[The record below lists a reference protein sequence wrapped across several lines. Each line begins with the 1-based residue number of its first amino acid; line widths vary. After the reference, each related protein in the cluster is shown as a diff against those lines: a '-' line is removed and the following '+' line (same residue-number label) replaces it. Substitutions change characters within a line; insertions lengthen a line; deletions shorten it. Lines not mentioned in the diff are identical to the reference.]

1 MTGNAGDAGDARSG
15 GRDVG
20 HADEGATGAD
30 GPGAAADSP
39 RAAAE
44 VSPPPPGTPALL
56 VLCAAHFMD
65 TIDLSDVGVALPAI
79 QRDLGL
85 TSGSLQWIVSAY
97 ALGYGGFLLLG
108 GRVADLFGRRRA
120 FLTAVAVFGV
130 VSVLGALAPTGGL
143 LIAARLV
150 KGVAAGFL
158 APAALSLIT
167 ANWPEGPRRGRAL
180 GWYATA
186 GACGFVG
193 GLVLGGVLTEQS
205 WRLVF
210 ALPVPIAAAA
220 LLAGPRLLPA
230 DPRGGARGKLDV
242 PGALTATGALV
253 VLVYALT
260 LAPAHG
266 WLSARTLV
274 LFGAAAALLVL
285 FVRAESRARTPL
297 VPLSFLTRRTTAA
310 TNLTIFAMWGA
321 YMSFAFLATLYLQN
335 VLGWTPLQTA
345 GAFVPLGLA
354 NGALAPFAGRL
365 AARFGAPRMIAAGML
380 LLALSYALFFRI
392 GPDSPF
398 LTVVLPVMVVNGIGT
413 AATFPAL
420 SMSAVAGVP
429 DRDQGLAGALL
440 NTFMQIGGAV
450 VLALVTA
457 VVEAGQRTDR
467 GDPLAG
473 YALGTGVIVA
483 TVLAG
488 LTGAT
493 LLRRAS
499 PSDGRNH

>member
-1 MTGNAGDAGDARSG
+1 MKQTDGSATATAAG
-15 GRDVG
+15 
-20 HADEGATGAD
+20 ETGAVAKTQPS
-30 GPGAAADSP
+30 PG
-39 RAAAE
+39 
-44 VSPPPPGTPALL
+44 VLALL

-65 TIDLSDVGVALPAI
+65 AIDLSDVGVALPAI
-79 QRDLGL
+79 QRDLGMS
-85 TSGSLQWIVSAY
+85 SGSLQWVVSAY

-143 LIAARLV
+143 LVAARLV
-150 KGVAAGFL
+150 KGIAAGFL

-167 ANWPEGPRRGRAL
+167 TNWPEGPRRGRAL

-186 GACGFVG
+186 GACGFIG
-193 GLVLGGVLTEQS
+193 GLVLGGVLTEVS

-210 ALPVPIAAAA
+210 VLPVPIAVAA
-220 LLAGPRLLPA
+220 LLGGLHLLPA
-230 DPRGGARGKLDV
+230 DRRGGAREKLDV
-242 PGALTATGALV
+242 PGALTATGALML
-253 VLVYALT
+253 LVYALT
-260 LAPAHG
+260 QAPAHG

-274 LFGAAAALLVL
+274 LFAAAACLLAL
-285 FVRAESRARTPL
+285 FLRVESRSRKPL
-297 VPLSFLTRRTTAA
+297 VPLSFLTRRATAR

-321 YMSFAFLATLYLQN
+321 YTSFAFLATLYLQN

-365 AARFGAPRMIAAGML
+365 AARFGVHRTIAAGML

-392 GPDSPF
+392 GPGSPF
-398 LTVVLPVMVVNGIGT
+398 LTVILPVMVVNGIGT

-420 SMSAVAGVP
+420 TMSAVAGVP

-457 VVEAGQRTDR
+457 VVEAGQRTGR

-488 LTGAT
+488 LGAA
-493 LLRRAS
+493 LLIRHR
-499 PSDGRNH
+499 SDSRDR

>member
-1 MTGNAGDAGDARSG
+1 MRKDG
-15 GRDVG
+15 G
-20 HADEGATGAD
+20 
-30 GPGAAADSP
+30 PAAAGVRDT
-39 RAAAE
+39 AGA
-44 VSPPPPGTPALL
+44 PGTEAAHKASPTPGTWALL

-65 TIDLSDVGVALPAI
+65 AVDLSDVGVALPAI
-79 QRDLGL
+79 QRDLGM
-85 TSGSLQWIVSAY
+85 TSGSLQWVVSAY

-108 GRVADLFGRRRA
+108 GRVADLFGRRRV
-120 FLTAVAVFGV
+120 FLTAVAVFGA

-143 LIAARLV
+143 LIAARLA

-167 ANWPEGPRRGRAL
+167 TGWPEGPRRGRAL

-193 GLVLGGVLTEQS
+193 GLVLGGVLTELS

-210 ALPVPIAAAA
+210 ALPVPLAVGA
-220 LLAGPRLLPA
+220 LLAGRRLLPA
-230 DPRGGARGKLDV
+230 DPRGSTRDKIDV
-242 PGALTATGALV
+242 PGALTATAGLV
-253 VLVYALT
+253 LLVYALAQ
-260 LAPAHG
+260 APSHG
-266 WLSARTLV
+266 WLSGRTLV
-274 LFGAAAALLVL
+274 LFAAAVGLLVL
-285 FVRAESRARTPL
+285 FLRVESRARRPL
-297 VPLSFLTRRTTAA
+297 VPLSFLTRRATAG

-321 YMSFAFLATLYLQN
+321 YTSFAFLATLHLQN

-365 AARFGAPRMIAAGML
+365 AARFGVPRTIAAGML

-392 GPDSPF
+392 GPDSSF

-420 SMSAVAGVP
+420 NMSAVSGVP

-457 VVEAGQRTDR
+457 VVEAGQRADPA
-467 GDPLAG
+467 DPLAG
-473 YALGTGVIVA
+473 YGAGTAVIVA

-488 LTGAT
+488 LGAT
-493 LLRRAS
+493 LLVRPGPDRRG
-499 PSDGRNH
+499 P

>member
-1 MTGNAGDAGDARSG
+1 MKQTGEHTIGAGR
-15 GRDVG
+15 
-20 HADEGATGAD
+20 TGPA
-30 GPGAAADSP
+30 P
-39 RAAAE
+39 E
-44 VSPPPPGTPALL
+44 VSPSPGTTALL

-65 TIDLSDVGVALPAI
+65 AIDLSDVGVALPAI
-79 QRDLGL
+79 QRDLGMS
-85 TSGSLQWIVSAY
+85 SGSLQWVVSAY

-143 LIAARLV
+143 LIAARLA

-167 ANWPEGPRRGRAL
+167 TNWPEGTRRGRAL

-186 GACGFVG
+186 GACGFIG
-193 GLVLGGVLTEQS
+193 GLVLGGVLTELS

-230 DPRGGARGKLDV
+230 DPRDRARERIDV

-253 VLVYALT
+253 LLVYALT
-260 LAPAHG
+260 QAPSHG

-274 LFGAAAALLVL
+274 LFAAAAGLLGL
-285 FVRAESRARTPL
+285 FLRVESRARRPL
-297 VPLSFLTRRTTAA
+297 VPLAFLARRATVG

-321 YMSFAFLATLYLQN
+321 YTSFAFLATLYLQN
-335 VLGWTPLQTA
+335 VLDWTPLQTA

-365 AARFGAPRMIAAGML
+365 AARFGVHRTIAAGML
-380 LLALSYALFFRI
+380 LLALSYALFLRI
-392 GPDSPF
+392 GPDSSF

-420 SMSAVAGVP
+420 NMSAVAGVP

-457 VVEAGQRTDR
+457 VDEAGQRTDQ

-473 YALGTGVIVA
+473 YGPGTAVIVA
-483 TVLAG
+483 VVLAG
-488 LTGAT
+488 LGGT
-493 LLRRAS
+493 LLLRHRSAGL
-499 PSDGRNH
+499 DH

>member
-1 MTGNAGDAGDARSG
+1 MRKRNGILAPKPTERPGFAERTGPAEPTKPTEPAAAGSAAGASPS
-15 GRDVG
+15 
-20 HADEGATGAD
+20 
-30 GPGAAADSP
+30 PGAL
-39 RAAAE
+39 
-44 VSPPPPGTPALL
+44 ALL

-65 TIDLSDVGVALPAI
+65 AIDLSDVGVALPAI
-79 QRDLGL
+79 QRDLGMA
-85 TSGSLQWIVSAY
+85 SGSLQWVVSAY

-120 FLTAVAVFGV
+120 FLTATAVFGA
-130 VSVLGALAPTGGL
+130 VSVLGALAPTGDL

-150 KGVAAGFL
+150 KGIAAGFL

-167 ANWPEGPRRGRAL
+167 TNWPEGARRGRAL

-193 GLVLGGVLTEQS
+193 GLVLGGVLTELS

-210 ALPVPIAAAA
+210 ALPVPIAVGA
-220 LLAGPRLLPA
+220 LLAGRRLLPA
-230 DPRGGARGKLDV
+230 DPRGNTRERLDV
-242 PGALTATGALV
+242 PGALTATAALLL
-253 VLVYALT
+253 LVYALT
-260 LAPAHG
+260 QAPAHG

-274 LFGAAAALLVL
+274 LLATATAVLTL
-285 FVRAESRARTPL
+285 FVRIESRTRRPL
-297 VPLSFLTRRTTAA
+297 VPLPFLTRRATAGA
-310 TNLTIFAMWGA
+310 NLTIFAMWGA
-321 YMSFAFLATLYLQN
+321 YTSFAFLATLYLQN
-335 VLGWTPLQTA
+335 VLDWTPLQTA

-365 AARFGAPRMIAAGML
+365 AARFGVHRMITAGML
-380 LLALSYALFFRI
+380 LLALSYGLFFRI

-420 SMSAVAGVP
+420 NMSAVTGVP
-429 DRDQGLAGALL
+429 DRDQGLAGAVL

-457 VVEAGQRTDR
+457 VVEAGRR
-467 GDPLAG
+467 GDGADPLAG

-488 LTGAT
+488 LAAAV
-493 LLRRAS
+493 LIRPRS
-499 PSDGRNH
+499 

>member
-1 MTGNAGDAGDARSG
+1 MKQTRELATAPAHEAGAGPEA
-15 GRDVG
+15 
-20 HADEGATGAD
+20 
-30 GPGAAADSP
+30 SP
-39 RAAAE
+39 A
-44 VSPPPPGTPALL
+44 PGTLALL

-65 TIDLSDVGVALPAI
+65 AIDLSDVGVALPAI
-79 QRDLGL
+79 QRDLGMA
-85 TSGSLQWIVSAY
+85 SASLQWVVSAY

-130 VSVLGALAPTGGL
+130 VSVLGALAPTGAL

-167 ANWPEGPRRGRAL
+167 TGRPEGPRRGRAL

-193 GLVLGGVLTEQS
+193 GLVLGGVLTALS

-210 ALPVPIAAAA
+210 ALPVPIAVVAF
-220 LLAGPRLLPA
+220 LAGRRLLPA
-230 DPRGGARGKLDV
+230 GPRGGARSSTREKIDV
-242 PGALTATGALV
+242 PGALTATGGLV
-253 VLVYALT
+253 LLVYALT
-260 LAPAHG
+260 QAPSHG
-266 WLSARTLV
+266 WLSVRTLV
-274 LFGAAAALLVL
+274 LVAAAAGLLVL
-285 FVRAESRARTPL
+285 FLRVESRSRRPL
-297 VPLSFLTRRTTAA
+297 VPLHFLTGRATAG

-321 YMSFAFLATLYLQN
+321 YTSFAFLATLYLQN
-335 VLGWTPLQTA
+335 VLDWSPLWTA

-354 NGALAPFAGRL
+354 NGALAPYAGRL
-365 AARFGAPRMIAAGML
+365 AARFGVHRMIPAGML

-398 LTVVLPVMVVNGIGT
+398 LTVVLPVMIVNGIGT

-420 SMSAVAGVP
+420 NMSAVAGVP

-457 VVEAGQRTDR
+457 VVDAGQRSDP
-467 GDPLAG
+467 GHPLAG
-473 YALGTGVIVA
+473 YGPGTAVIVA

-488 LTGAT
+488 LTGT
-493 LLRRAS
+493 LLIRHRTDS
-499 PSDGRNH
+499 PAPDRDH

>member
-1 MTGNAGDAGDARSG
+1 MRRIGET
-15 GRDVG
+15 
-20 HADEGATGAD
+20 ATGAER
-30 GPGAAADSP
+30 PGAV
-39 RAAAE
+39 AE
-44 VSPPPPGTPALL
+44 VSRSPGTAALL

-65 TIDLSDVGVALPAI
+65 AVDLSDVGVALPAI
-79 QRDLGL
+79 QHGLGMA
-85 TSGSLQWIVSAY
+85 SGSLQWVVSAY

-120 FLTAVAVFGV
+120 FLAAVAVFGV

-150 KGVAAGFL
+150 KGIAAGFL

-167 ANWPEGPRRGRAL
+167 TNWPEGPRRGRAL

-193 GLVLGGVLTEQS
+193 GLVLGGVLTELS

-210 ALPVPIAAAA
+210 ALPVPIAIVA
-220 LLAGPRLLPA
+220 LLAGRRLLPA
-230 DPRGGARGKLDV
+230 DPRGGTREKIDV

-253 VLVYALT
+253 LLVYALT
-260 LAPAHG
+260 QAPSHG

-274 LFGAAAALLVL
+274 LAFAAAGLLVL
-285 FVRAESRARTPL
+285 FVRVESRARRPL
-297 VPLSFLTRRTTAA
+297 VPPAFLTRRATAR

-321 YMSFAFLATLYLQN
+321 YTSFAFLTTLYLQN
-335 VLGWTPLQTA
+335 VLGWSPLRTA

-354 NGALAPFAGRL
+354 NGALAPLAGRL
-365 AARFGAPRMIAAGML
+365 AARFGAHRMITAGML

-392 GPDSPF
+392 GPDSSF
-398 LTVVLPVMVVNGIGT
+398 LTVILPVMVVNGIGT

-420 SMSAVAGVP
+420 NMSAVAGVP

-457 VVEAGQRTDR
+457 VAEAGQRADG

-473 YALGTGVIVA
+473 YAVGTAVIVA

-488 LTGAT
+488 LGAT
-493 LLRRAS
+493 LLIRHRPDS
-499 PSDGRNH
+499 GNR

>member
-1 MTGNAGDAGDARSG
+1 MKQTDGIAT
-15 GRDVG
+15 
-20 HADEGATGAD
+20 ATGET
-30 GPGAAADSP
+30 GAVAKTQP
-39 RAAAE
+39 T
-44 VSPPPPGTPALL
+44 PGTLALL

-65 TIDLSDVGVALPAI
+65 AIDLSDVGVALPAI
-79 QRDLGL
+79 QRGLGMA
-85 TSGSLQWIVSAY
+85 SGSLQWVVSAY

-120 FLTAVAVFGV
+120 FVTAVAVFGA

-143 LIAARLV
+143 LVAARLV
-150 KGVAAGFL
+150 KGIAAGFL

-167 ANWPEGPRRGRAL
+167 TNWPEGPRRGRAL

-186 GACGFVG
+186 GACGFIG
-193 GLVLGGVLTEQS
+193 GLVLGGVLTEMS

-210 ALPVPIAAAA
+210 ALPVPIAVAA
-220 LLAGPRLLPA
+220 LLAGLRLLPA
-230 DPRGGARGKLDV
+230 DRRGGAREKLDV
-242 PGALTATGALV
+242 PGALTATGALML
-253 VLVYALT
+253 LVYALT
-260 LAPAHG
+260 QAPAHG

-274 LFGAAAALLVL
+274 LFAAAACLLAL
-285 FVRAESRARTPL
+285 FLRVESRSRKPL
-297 VPLSFLTRRTTAA
+297 VPLSFLARRATAR

-321 YMSFAFLATLYLQN
+321 YTSFAFLATLYLQN

-365 AARFGAPRMIAAGML
+365 AARFGVHGTIAAGML

-392 GPDSPF
+392 GPGSPF

-420 SMSAVAGVP
+420 NMSAVAGVP

-457 VVEAGQRTDR
+457 VVEAEQQADR
-467 GDPLAG
+467 SDPLAG
-473 YALGTGVIVA
+473 YIPGTAVILA
-483 TVLAG
+483 TVLVG
-488 LTGAT
+488 LGAA
-493 LLRRAS
+493 LLIRDRPRS
-499 PSDGRNH
+499 RDH

>member
-1 MTGNAGDAGDARSG
+1 MKQTGEST
-15 GRDVG
+15 
-20 HADEGATGAD
+20 TGAGRT
-30 GPGAAADSP
+30 GPLAD
-39 RAAAE
+39 
-44 VSPPPPGTPALL
+44 VSPPPGTPALL

-65 TIDLSDVGVALPAI
+65 AIDLSDVGVALPAI
-79 QRDLGL
+79 QRDLGMS
-85 TSGSLQWIVSAY
+85 SGSLQWVVSAY

-120 FLTAVAVFGV
+120 FLAAVAVFGV
-130 VSVLGALAPTGGL
+130 VSVLGALAPTGGP
-143 LIAARLV
+143 LIAARLA
-150 KGVAAGFL
+150 KGIAAGFL

-167 ANWPEGPRRGRAL
+167 TNWPEGTRRGRAL

-186 GACGFVG
+186 GACGFIG
-193 GLVLGGVLTEQS
+193 GLVLGGVLTELS

-210 ALPVPIAAAA
+210 ALPVPIAMAA

-230 DPRGGARGKLDV
+230 DPRDSTRERIDV

-253 VLVYALT
+253 LLVYALT
-260 LAPAHG
+260 QAPSHG

-274 LFGAAAALLVL
+274 LFAAAAGLLGL
-285 FVRAESRARTPL
+285 FLRVESRAPRPL
-297 VPLSFLTRRTTAA
+297 VPLSFLTRRATAG

-321 YMSFAFLATLYLQN
+321 YTSFAFLATLYLQN
-335 VLGWTPLQTA
+335 VLDWTPLRTA

-365 AARFGAPRMIAAGML
+365 ATRFGVHRTVAAGML
-380 LLALSYALFFRI
+380 ILALSYALFFRI
-392 GPDSPF
+392 GPDSSF

-420 SMSAVAGVP
+420 NMSAVAGVP

-457 VVEAGQRTDR
+457 VAEAGQRANR
-467 GDPLAG
+467 SDPLAG
-473 YALGTGVIVA
+473 YGPGTAVIVA
-483 TVLAG
+483 VVLAG
-488 LTGAT
+488 LGGT
-493 LLRRAS
+493 LLLRHRTGS
-499 PSDGRNH
+499 RDH

>member
-1 MTGNAGDAGDARSG
+1 MKQTEAIAAEAGDGTDK
-15 GRDVG
+15 
-20 HADEGATGAD
+20 T
-30 GPGAAADSP
+30 GAAAEG
-39 RAAAE
+39 RAA
-44 VSPPPPGTPALL
+44 PGAWALL

-65 TIDLSDVGVALPAI
+65 AIDLSDVGVALPAI
-79 QRDLGL
+79 QRDLGM
-85 TSGSLQWIVSAY
+85 SPGSLQWIVSAY

-150 KGVAAGFL
+150 KGIAAGFL

-167 ANWPEGPRRGRAL
+167 TGWPEGPQRGRAL

-186 GACGFVG
+186 GACGFIG
-193 GLVLGGVLTEQS
+193 GLVLGGVLTELS

-220 LLAGPRLLPA
+220 LLAGSRLLPA
-230 DPRGGARGKLDV
+230 DRRGSARERIDI

-253 VLVYALT
+253 LVVYAVT
-260 LAPAHG
+260 QAPAHG
-266 WLSARTLV
+266 WLSVRTLV
-274 LFGAAAALLVL
+274 LFAAAAGMLVV
-285 FVRAESRARTPL
+285 FVRVESRSPKPL
-297 VPLSFLTRRTTAA
+297 VPLGFLTRRRTVG

-321 YMSFAFLATLYLQN
+321 YTSFAFLATLYLQN

-365 AARFGAPRMIAAGML
+365 ATRFGLHRTIATGML

-392 GPDSPF
+392 GPDSSF
-398 LTVVLPVMVVNGIGT
+398 LSVVLPVMVVNGIGT

-420 SMSAVAGVP
+420 NMSAVTGVP

-457 VVEAGQRTDR
+457 VVEAGQRAKG

-473 YALGTGVIVA
+473 YGPGTTVVIA
-483 TVLAG
+483 AVLAG
-488 LTGAT
+488 LAAT
-493 LLRRAS
+493 LLIRRRTGDR
-499 PSDGRNH
+499 DG

>member
-1 MTGNAGDAGDARSG
+1 MKQTGEST
-15 GRDVG
+15 
-20 HADEGATGAD
+20 TGAGRT
-30 GPGAAADSP
+30 GPLAD
-39 RAAAE
+39 
-44 VSPPPPGTPALL
+44 VSPPPGTPALL

-65 TIDLSDVGVALPAI
+65 AIDLSDVGVALPAI
-79 QRDLGL
+79 QRDLGMS
-85 TSGSLQWIVSAY
+85 SGSLQWVVSAY

-143 LIAARLV
+143 LIAARLA
-150 KGVAAGFL
+150 KGISAGFL

-167 ANWPEGPRRGRAL
+167 TNWPEGTRRGRAL

-186 GACGFVG
+186 GACGFIG
-193 GLVLGGVLTEQS
+193 GLVLGGVLTELS

-210 ALPVPIAAAA
+210 ALPVPIAVAG

-230 DPRGGARGKLDV
+230 DARDRAGERIDV

-253 VLVYALT
+253 LLVYALT
-260 LAPAHG
+260 QAPQHG

-274 LFGAAAALLVL
+274 LFAAAVGLLGL
-285 FVRAESRARTPL
+285 FLRVESRARSPL
-297 VPLSFLTRRTTAA
+297 VPLSFLTRRATVG

-321 YMSFAFLATLYLQN
+321 YTSFAFLATLYLQN
-335 VLGWTPLQTA
+335 VLDWTPLRTA

-365 AARFGAPRMIAAGML
+365 ATRFGVHRTIAAGML
-380 LLALSYALFFRI
+380 VLALSYALFFRI
-392 GPDSPF
+392 GPDSSF

-420 SMSAVAGVP
+420 NMSAVAGVP

-457 VVEAGQRTDR
+457 VDEAGQRANR
-467 GDPLAG
+467 SDPLAG
-473 YALGTGVIVA
+473 HGPGTAVIVA
-483 TVLAG
+483 VVLAG
-488 LTGAT
+488 LGGT
-493 LLRRAS
+493 LLLRHRTDS
-499 PSDGRNH
+499 RDH

>member
-1 MTGNAGDAGDARSG
+1 MGRVAG
-15 GRDVG
+15 
-20 HADEGATGAD
+20 
-30 GPGAAADSP
+30 
-39 RAAAE
+39 
-44 VSPPPPGTPALL
+44 VSPSPGTPALL

-65 TIDLSDVGVALPAI
+65 AIDLSDVGVALPAI
-79 QRDLGL
+79 QRDLGMP
-85 TSGSLQWIVSAY
+85 SGSLQWVVSAY

-150 KGVAAGFL
+150 KGIAAGFL

-167 ANWPEGPRRGRAL
+167 TNWPEGTRRGRAL

-186 GACGFVG
+186 GACGFIG
-193 GLVLGGVLTEQS
+193 GLVLGGVLTELS

-210 ALPVPIAAAA
+210 ALPVPIAVAA
-220 LLAGPRLLPA
+220 LLAGLRLLPA
-230 DPRGGARGKLDV
+230 DRRDGARGRIDV

-253 VLVYALT
+253 LLVYALT
-260 LAPAHG
+260 QAPAHG
-266 WLSARTLV
+266 WLSARTLL
-274 LFGAAAALLVL
+274 LFAAAAGLLGL
-285 FVRAESRARTPL
+285 FLRVESRAHRPL
-297 VPLSFLTRRTTAA
+297 VPLSFLTRRATAGP
-310 TNLTIFAMWGA
+310 NLTIFAMWGA
-321 YMSFAFLATLYLQN
+321 YTSFAFLATLYLQN
-335 VLGWTPLQTA
+335 VLDWTPLQTA
-345 GAFVPLGLA
+345 GAFVPLGVA

-365 AARFGAPRMIAAGML
+365 ATRFGVHRMIAAGML
-380 LLALSYALFFRI
+380 LLALSYALFLRI
-392 GPDSPF
+392 GPDSSY

-420 SMSAVAGVP
+420 NTSAVAGVP

-457 VVEAGQRTDR
+457 VDEAGQRAD
-467 GDPLAG
+467 GSDPLAG
-473 YALGTGVIVA
+473 YGSATAVIVA
-483 TVLAG
+483 AVLAG
-488 LTGAT
+488 LGGT
-493 LLRRAS
+493 LLIRHRTGS
-499 PSDGRNH
+499 RDH

>member
-1 MTGNAGDAGDARSG
+1 MKQT
-15 GRDVG
+15 
-20 HADEGATGAD
+20 DEIATGAD
-30 GPGAAADSP
+30 GTGAI
-39 RAAAE
+39 AE
-44 VSPPPPGTPALL
+44 VSPPPGMPALL

-65 TIDLSDVGVALPAI
+65 AVDLSDVGVALPAI
-79 QRDLGL
+79 QRDLGM
-85 TSGSLQWIVSAY
+85 TSGSLQWVVSAY

-143 LIAARLV
+143 LVVARLV

-167 ANWPEGPRRGRAL
+167 TNWPEGPRRGRAL
-180 GWYATA
+180 GWYASA
-186 GACGFVG
+186 GACGFIG
-193 GLVLGGVLTEQS
+193 GLVLGGVLTELS

-210 ALPVPIAAAA
+210 ALPVPIAVIA
-220 LLAGPRLLPA
+220 LLAGLRLLPA
-230 DPRGGARGKLDV
+230 DPRGSVREKMDV
-242 PGALTATGALV
+242 PGTLTATGALV
-253 VLVYALT
+253 LLVYALT
-260 LAPAHG
+260 QAPSHG

-274 LFGAAAALLVL
+274 LFFAAAGLLVL
-285 FVRAESRARTPL
+285 FVRVESRTRRPL
-297 VPLSFLTRRTTAA
+297 VPLSFLTRRTTAGA
-310 TNLTIFAMWGA
+310 NLTIFAMWGA
-321 YMSFAFLATLYLQN
+321 YTSFAFLATLHLQN
-335 VLGWTPLQTA
+335 TLDWSPLQTA

-365 AARFGAPRMIAAGML
+365 AARFGTHRMIVAGML

-392 GPDSPF
+392 GPDSSF
-398 LTVVLPVMVVNGIGT
+398 LTVILPVMVVNGIGT

-420 SMSAVAGVP
+420 NMSAVAGVP

-457 VVEAGQRTDR
+457 VVEAGQRTNR

-473 YALGTGVIVA
+473 YGLGTGVIVA
-483 TVLAG
+483 TVLVG
-488 LTGAT
+488 LGAA
-493 LLRRAS
+493 LLVRHRPDS
-499 PSDGRNH
+499 RDH